1 MIRFFADIIYLFFF
15 LTLTAPLYPLFDHW
29 NKTGKAHKRSSIA
42 QRMILRSFKICLAM
56 AGTKLIVDGQE
67 NIPEDGAVLYVGN
80 HSSYYDILC
89 SYVATERG
97 MGFFAKKEMEK
108 IPLLSTWMRYLHCL
122 FLDRADIKQGLKT
135 ILTAVDKVKS
145 GISICIFPEGTRNRN
160 EDELD
165 MLPFHEGS
173 FKIATKAK
181 CPIIPVAISNS
192 ANIFEAH
199 FPKITPVR
207 VVVEYGRP
215 IYPDELSK
223 EDKKHIGEYTQNIIH
238 EMLEKNKSLTED

>member
-108 IPLLSTWMRYLHCL
+108 IPCLSHWMRFINCL
-122 FLDRADIKQGLKT
+122 FLDRKNIKAGLAT
-135 ILTAVDKVKS
+135 MN
-145 GISICIFPEGTRNRN
+145 EGTKLLKAGFISPMTSLWGKLSTFLTNVIKMRRVFPLQSSQKVP
-160 EDELD
+160 EVR
-165 MLPFHEGS
+165 M
-173 FKIATKAK
+173 KILM
-181 CPIIPVAISNS
+181 S
-192 ANIFEAH
+192 
-199 FPKITPVR
+199 
-207 VVVEYGRP
+207 
-215 IYPDELSK
+215 SK
-223 EDKKHIGEYTQNIIH
+223 KEVYV
-238 EMLEKNKSLTED
+238 LL

>member
-97 MGFFAKKEMEK
+97 MGFFAKERNGKDSLS
-108 IPLLSTWMRYLHCL
+108 IPLDAFY
-122 FLDRADIKQGLKT
+122 Q
-135 ILTAVDKVKS
+135 
-145 GISICIFPEGTRNRN
+145 
-160 EDELD
+160 
-165 MLPFHEGS
+165 LPVFRS
-173 FKIATKAK
+173 
-181 CPIIPVAISNS
+181 
-192 ANIFEAH
+192 
-199 FPKITPVR
+199 
-207 VVVEYGRP
+207 
-215 IYPDELSK
+215 
-223 EDKKHIGEYTQNIIH
+223 
-238 EMLEKNKSLTED
+238 

>member
-135 ILTAVDKVKS
+135 ILQAADYVKS
-145 GISICIFPEGTRNRN
+145 GISVCIFPEGTRSK
-160 EDELD
+160 DGK
-165 MLPFHEGS
+165 MLPFKEGS
-173 FKIATKAK
+173 MKMATKTG
-181 CPIIPVAISNS
+181 CPIIPIAISNS
-192 ANIFEAH
+192 AQIWEAH
-199 FPKITPVR
+199 FPKMKPAH
-207 VVVEYGRP
+207 VVVEYGAP
-215 IYPDELSK
+215 IYPKELSK
-223 EDKKHIGEYTQNIIH
+223 EEQKFIGAYTQQKIQ
-238 EMLEKNKSLTED
+238 EMLDSHQI